1 MASRRGSIALTE
13 SEQESFLNDGWT
25 LQVASNGH
33 NGFPHLVAMWYVIV
47 DGKVCFTT
55 FGKSQKIMNLRRDP
69 KITCMLESGKGYAE
83 LKGLVIDGNAEL
95 VEDNAFT
102 AKVMGLVGSKY
113 NGIPVPT
120 ETPEAAL
127 KAASKRV
134 VVRVNPV
141 SIYSWDH
148 SKLGGRY

>member
-1 MASRRGSIALTE
+1 
-13 SEQESFLNDGWT
+13 
-25 LQVASNGH
+25 
-33 NGFPHLVAMWYVIV
+33 
-47 DGKVCFTT
+47 
-55 FGKSQKIMNLRRDP
+55 
-69 KITCMLESGKGYAE
+69 
-83 LKGLVIDGNAEL
+83 
-95 VEDNAFT
+95 
-102 AKVMGLVGSKY
+102 MGLVGSKY

-148 SKLGGRY
+148 TKLGGRY